1 MCLKISI
8 QIRLQR
14 ENITALLLPKTGLIR
29 SHIENIMLREIQKTF
44 DARIL
49 KALGKGKKKHTEI
62 KNRIGGNKTG
72 LLDRQLKNT
81 ARYGN
86 NPKDRADQPKR

>member
-29 SHIENIMLREIQKTF
+29 SHIENIMLRETQKTF

-49 KALGKGKKKHTEI
+49 EALGKGKKKHTEI
-62 KNRIGGNKTG
+62 KDRIGGNKTG

-81 ARYGN
+81 ARYEN
-86 NPKDRADQPKR
+86 NPKGRADQPKR